1 MYYFFYLFSVYL
13 CFMGIIYY
21 IHLALSSNAIIII
34 YFISYISFTD
44 VIVHNFSCSV
54 KLRFW
59 LFCTASFSQHL
70 LDWNFPLIFIVQ
82 KRLSSYT
89 NTNSGHKKPFHFGK
103 ISAPAHIMPLV
114 FYSRCLIF
122 INPPV
127 TRYPEAQI
135 IFRQKEKAL
144 KTQGF

>member
-1 MYYFFYLFSVYL
+1 MLY
-13 CFMGIIYY
+13 
-21 IHLALSSNAIIII
+21 III
-34 YFISYISFTD
+34 YFISYISFAD
-44 VIVHNFSCSV
+44 VIVHNFSYSV

-70 LDWNFPLIFIVQ
+70 LDWYFPLIFIVQ

-89 NTNSGHKKPFHFGK
+89 NTNSGHKKPFHSGK